1 MKIENNY
8 LTEVFTTKNSKK
20 NLVHGLVK
28 LAYADNQVDKTEIQI
43 VQEIALQIGFG
54 QEIPSQQ
61 EVKEIKI
68 LFDNRVQESCFFKEA
83 IRLAIVDENYSD
95 SEREFLKSLSASFG
109 WNKEDFSKLEEEQE
123 NLHWFKHTQT
133 IELD

>member
-1 MKIENNY
+1 MKMENNY
-8 LTEVFTTKNSKK
+8 LTEIFTTKRSKE
-20 NLVHGLVK
+20 NLVHALAK

-43 VQEIALQIGFG
+43 VQEIALQVGLG

-68 LFDNRVQESCFFKEA
+68 LFDNREQEISFFKEA

-95 SEREFLKSLSASFG
+95 IEREFLKSLSESFG
-109 WNKEDFSKLEEEQE
+109 WSKEDFSKLEEEQE
-123 NLHWFKHTQT
+123 SLHWLKPTQT

>member
-1 MKIENNY
+1 MENNY
-8 LTEVFTTKNSKK
+8 LTEVFTTKRSKE
-20 NLVHGLVK
+20 NLVHALAK

-43 VQEIALQIGFG
+43 VQGIALQVGLG

-68 LFDNRVQESCFFKEA
+68 LFDNREQEISFFKEA

-95 SEREFLKSLSASFG
+95 IEREFLKSLSESFG
-109 WNKEDFSKLEEEQE
+109 WSKEDFSKLEEEQE
-123 NLHWFKHTQT
+123 SLHWLKHTQT

>member
-68 LFDNRVQESCFFKEA
+68 LFDNRVQEICFFKEA

-109 WNKEDFSKLEEEQE
+109 WSKEDFSKLEEEQE

>member
-1 MKIENNY
+1 MKIKKNY

-28 LAYADNQVDKTEIQI
+28 LAYADNQVDKSEIQI

-54 QEIPSQQ
+54 QEIQSQQ
-61 EVKEIKI
+61 EVKEIQI
-68 LFDNRVQESCFFKEA
+68 LFDNRVQEICFFKEA
-83 IRLAIVDENYSD
+83 IRLAIVDESYSD